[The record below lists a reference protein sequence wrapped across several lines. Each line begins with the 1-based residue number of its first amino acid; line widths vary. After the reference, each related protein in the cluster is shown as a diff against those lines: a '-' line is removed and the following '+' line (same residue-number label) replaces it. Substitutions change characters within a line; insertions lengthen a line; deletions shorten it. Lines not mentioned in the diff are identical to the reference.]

1 MVKRLFLVTF
11 VLLATTT
18 RMAVAQ
24 GGEAFLGTW
33 ASTPGA
39 SQAVTM
45 TWEDRGDEVFYVEAK
60 GVHSSAPIEI
70 VAFRLDGK
78 DYPYGVKGGS
88 LTTTLALSSIDART
102 IQATYKMDGGPARKG
117 RWTVSDDGHTLTI
130 DRPDGKAWRLAKT
143 SRIRPARPLS
153 LKPVYAGLVG
163 SWQAIQRATGT
174 NTGSVVWEDRGPNF
188 VVATVRATDGKVT
201 MRYSLRFDRR
211 EYPCLSGDLGSGVP
225 TISSYW
231 ENPLTTHWR
240 ILRAGV
246 PSYGSRLV
254 AADGNTTTVPDTE
267 GERSQDLVW
276 KRVKDAPADGVLTR

>member
-1 MVKRLFLVTF
+1 MVKRLALLTLVF
-11 VLLATTT
+11 LATS
-18 RMAVAQ
+18 RVAWSQ
-24 GGEAFLGTW
+24 GGETFLGTW
-33 ASTPGA
+33 TSAPGA
-39 SQAVTM
+39 SETVTL
-45 TWEDRGDEVFYVEAK
+45 TWEDRGEEVFYVEAT
-60 GVHSSAPIEI
+60 GAHSSAPIEI

-88 LTTTLALSSIDART
+88 LTTTLALLPIDART

-117 RWTVSDDGHTLTI
+117 RWTVSADGKTLAI
-130 DRPDGKAWRLAKT
+130 DRPDGTAWRLAKT
-143 SRIRPARPLS
+143 SVVRPARPLS
-153 LKPVYAGLVG
+153 LKPVYKGLVG

-174 NTGSVVWEDRGPNF
+174 NTGTVVWEDRGPNF

-254 AADGNTTTVPDTE
+254 TPDGQTTTVPASA
-267 GERSQDLVW
+267 GEKSQDLVW
-276 KRVKDAPADGVLTR
+276 RRVKDAPTDGLLAP

>member
-1 MVKRLFLVTF
+1 MVKRLFVVTF

-24 GGEAFLGTW
+24 GAEAFLGTW
-33 ASTPGA
+33 ASAPGA

-45 TWEDRGDEVFYVEAK
+45 TWEDRGDGVFYVETRD
-60 GVHSSAPIEI
+60 SRTSAPIEI
-70 VAFRLDGK
+70 VAFMLDGK

-102 IQATYKMDGGPARKG
+102 IQASYKMDGAAARKG
-117 RWTVSDDGHTLTI
+117 RWTVSDDGRTLTI
-130 DRPDGKAWRLAKT
+130 DRPDGTAWRLPKSSLA
-143 SRIRPARPLS
+143 PPPRPLS
-153 LKPVYAGLVG
+153 LKPVYKGLVG

-174 NTGSVVWEDRGPNF
+174 NTGTVVWEDRGPNF
-188 VVATVRATDGKVT
+188 VVATVRATDGNVT

-231 ENPLTTHWR
+231 EDPLTTHWR

-254 AADGNTTTVPDTE
+254 TADGQTTTVPAAE

-276 KRVKDAPADGVLTR
+276 RRVKDAPADGVLTR